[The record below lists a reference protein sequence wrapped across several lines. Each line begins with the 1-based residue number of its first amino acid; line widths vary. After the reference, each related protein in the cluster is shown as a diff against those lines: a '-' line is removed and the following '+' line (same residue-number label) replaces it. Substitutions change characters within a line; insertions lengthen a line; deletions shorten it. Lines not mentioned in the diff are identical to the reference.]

1 MNEYSYTKKSLNNA
15 KYLRKNMTDC
25 EAKLWYFLRAKRFL
39 GLKFKR
45 QVPIG
50 NYIVDFLC
58 PELSLIIELDGS
70 QHLENIDYDIERT
83 NYLESLGFKV
93 LRIMDNE
100 FSDIESVLEYIRQ
113 NCEPSP

>member
-1 MNEYSYTKKSLNNA
+1 M
-15 KYLRKNMTDC
+15 
-25 EAKLWYFLRAKRFL
+25 
-39 GLKFKR
+39 
-45 QVPIG
+45 PIG
-50 NYIVDFLC
+50 NYIIDFLC
-58 PELSLIIELDGS
+58 PELKLIIELDGS

-83 NYLESLGFKV
+83 NYLESLGFIV